1 MFYFVFPHPQLLS
14 LSYFPSSN
22 IVTHLWQQLH
32 IQLVTGDVIYH
43 SEKERF
49 KNTMMTIKKKKKQN
63 KRGKKEK
70 KQTKK
75 SNAYT
80 SLYGLDYLSMTYKCY
95 LVGMS

>member
-49 KNTMMTIKKKKKQN
+49 KNTMMTVKKKQN
-63 KRGKKEK
+63 KTRGGNRKKNKLK
-70 KQTKK
+70 K
-75 SNAYT
+75 AM
-80 SLYGLDYLSMTYKCY
+80 LILHCMAWIIFP
-95 LVGMS
+95 